1 MNSVD
6 TKILERELTKAQL
19 ENKALR
25 QQIATR
31 VSYEADMCR
40 KLISFCEMTGIPFKE
55 VMEYFARRDI

>member
-6 TKILERELTKAQL
+6 IKILERELTKAQL

-31 VSYEADMCR
+31 VSYEADICR
-40 KLISFCEMTGIPFKE
+40 KFISFCEMTGIPFKE
-55 VMEYFARRDI
+55 VIEYFARRDI